1 MSMPLST
8 EEALGYIGS
17 TVGRMFDLVVLLAEY
32 IVPVE
37 DTEFREFVDKQ
48 REWSDYW
55 HTLQDIAEDMVED
68 NGELH

>member
-8 EEALGYIGS
+8 EEAIGYIGS
-17 TVGRMFDLVVLLAEY
+17 TVGRIFDLVVLLAEY

>member
-1 MSMPLST
+1 MSIPLST
-8 EEALGYIGS
+8 EDAIGYIGS
-17 TVGRMFDLVVLLAEY
+17 TVSRTFDLVVLLAEY

-37 DTEFREFVDKQ
+37 DTKVREFVDKQ

-55 HTLQDIAEDMVED
+55 HTLQDIAENVEED